1 MPDILIERT
10 HTLGMKGARAAAR
23 QWIEQAGQQFE
34 IECDYTEGKARDVAQ
49 FTRPGIDGTL
59 EVTADS
65 LTLTAELGFLFS
77 AFSDQISA
85 KIARN
90 IDAVLGTKPAEEEDD
105 GYGKG
110 WL

>member
-1 MPDILIERT
+1 VPDIHIERT

-23 QWIEQAGQQFE
+23 RWVEEARQQFE
-34 IECDYTEGKARDVAQ
+34 IECDYAEGKGRDVAQ

-90 IDAVLGTKPAEEEDD
+90 IDSVLRAKPVQAEDD
-105 GYGKG
+105 GYDKG
-110 WL
+110 LL

>member
-1 MPDILIERT
+1 VPDIHIERT

-23 QWIEQAGQQFE
+23 KWIEQAGEQFE

-77 AFSDQISA
+77 AFSE
-85 KIARN
+85 
-90 IDAVLGTKPAEEEDD
+90 VLGTKPAEEEDD

>member
-1 MPDILIERT
+1 MPDIHIERT

-23 QWIEQAGQQFE
+23 QWVEQARQQFA
-34 IECDYTEGKARDVAQ
+34 IECDYAEGKATDVAQ
-49 FTRPGIDGTL
+49 FSRPGIEGTL
-59 EVTADS
+59 EVTANS

-90 IDAVLGTKPAEEEDD
+90 IDSVLGTQPVENDD